1 MKRILALSCLVALL
15 LAGCATQPAT
25 APEASDATTVA
36 TTVTTAATTVTAGT
50 TTTDGTVSTT
60 TVSTTAKPTASTTA
74 PPLSEAQSKIA
85 ALHINVV
92 GGAAITSNEEYVA
105 ATVSLDGRASGFADL
120 GAVGA
125 QVRGRG
131 HSTWLWDK
139 KPYKIKLDAKASLCG
154 MPEGRQWVLL
164 ANYAD
169 KALGRNYVA
178 TAMAATL
185 SGLTYTPRQTFV
197 ELYLNGEYMGVYTL
211 SEQIQVHENRVNIEE
226 NSPNADTG
234 YLLEL
239 GGRDSDKA
247 HDVIN
252 RDYFMAGLARHI
264 RIKSPD
270 TTGISQAQLD
280 FIIGY
285 VRDVNEAIMAHGDY
299 ESLIDVDSFIDW
311 GILHELTYNMDSCY
325 RRSCFMTKPAGGKL
339 QMGPVWDF
347 DLALGNYGKDPKGYD
362 DLVTVGP
369 GTEDLLDY
377 TKLVDMNEKTYSH
390 DDYYVI
396 LTWMNYLLSDQAF
409 FDRYVA
415 RWNEVKDELMKA
427 ALQAINETGSLLD
440 GAWQRNF
447 KRWDVLGG
455 KPGYGSSATAKI
467 TTYDGQLDY
476 LRNFLQKRSA
486 WLDSRLNA
494 Q

>member
-1 MKRILALSCLVALL
+1 MKRIVALL
-15 LAGCATQPAT
+15 CFAVLLTGCAS
-25 APEASDATTVA
+25 APVTPPDTPGTTATTTAV
-36 TTVTTAATTVTAGT
+36 TTTASASAGTTDTTASTAATTV
-50 TTTDGTVSTT
+50 STT
-60 TVSTTAKPTASTTA
+60 QKPTAPTTA
-74 PPLSEAQSKIA
+74 PPLSEAQSRIP

-92 GGAAITSNEEYVA
+92 GGAPITSNEEYLA
-105 ATVSLDGRASGFADL
+105 ATVSLDGRESGFADM
-120 GAVGA
+120 GEMSA
-125 QVRGRG
+125 QIRGRG

-139 KPYKIKLDAKASLCG
+139 KPYKFKLDSKASLCG
-154 MPEGRQWVLL
+154 MPEAKQWVLL

-169 KALGRNYVA
+169 KALGRNYIA

-185 SGLTYTPRQTFV
+185 AGLTYTPRQTFV
-197 ELYLNGEYMGVYTL
+197 EVYLNGEYVGVYTL
-211 SEQIQVHENRVNIEE
+211 SEQIQVQENRVNIEE

-234 YLLEL
+234 YLLEI

-285 VRDVNEAIMAHGDY
+285 VRKVNEAITTHGDY

-347 DLALGNYGKDPKGYD
+347 DLALGNYGKDPKTYD

-377 TKLVDMNEKTYSH
+377 TKLVDMNEKTYSY

-396 LTWMNYLLSDQAF
+396 LTWMNYLLCDESF
-409 FDRYVA
+409 YNRYVA
-415 RWNEVKDELMKA
+415 RWNEVKDDLMKA
-427 ALQAINETGSLLD
+427 ALQAINETDTLLD

-455 KPGYGSSATAKI
+455 KAGYCSSATAKI
-467 TTYDGQLDY
+467 TTYDGQLEY
-476 LRNFLQKRSA
+476 LRNFLQKRSK
-486 WLDSRLNA
+486 WLDSRLNG
-494 Q
+494 